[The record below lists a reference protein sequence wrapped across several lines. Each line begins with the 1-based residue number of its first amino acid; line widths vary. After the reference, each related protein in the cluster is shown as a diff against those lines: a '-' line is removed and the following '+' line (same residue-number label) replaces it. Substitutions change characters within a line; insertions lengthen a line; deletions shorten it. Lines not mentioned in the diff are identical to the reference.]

1 MQSLELVRAGAGS
14 GKTTDLCQ
22 TVADA
27 VSKGLDPA
35 RILATTFTKKAAAE
49 LKGRIQA
56 QLLSATDGQA
66 AAHRNADRL
75 ELAAI
80 GTVHSVAHQ
89 LLSRYAIEMG
99 LSPRLEVITEVA
111 SDRALS
117 DLLGRIPLSAWQPF
131 ADCAERLGVTDL
143 HRRILNLLAA
153 KRGNVI
159 SDDDFTAQMTV
170 SADRVCELLAPSGVS
185 GVETPI
191 SELHDLAEQALTNID
206 ALVNDTQ
213 KNTNA
218 ARQKLRQLKSKQIP
232 LWGSYLL
239 ASRITAGKKSGA
251 DGMLDAL
258 RNHASQVRENPKLQA
273 DIKEFSALLANETI
287 RLESQYTDYK
297 TERGLVDFTDLETL
311 LLQLLQDEALAAR
324 LAEDFDLV
332 LVDEFQDT
340 NPLQLA
346 IFQQLRRFSP
356 RNRWVGD
363 PKQAIYG
370 FRDTDPELV
379 DDIWNN
385 APDATRTELP
395 NNHRSQR
402 GLVQLVGALFEPIF
416 GKDAKQEPK
425 RPAEARGVERWVFD
439 TKNQTDD
446 ATALACGIAK
456 LKNEGIRFGDIV
468 ILERTNR
475 LLPPIATA
483 FDGLGIPYLLES
495 PGLLST
501 REGAIV
507 LAGLRIVADRSD
519 SLAAATVVHLLSD
532 PEQDTPDW
540 VRERLQAVRDTQDS
554 DEEELSPDS
563 YIPWSGDA
571 RFLRIEGI
579 DRSLLSPTSIVQ
591 QVIESLDLP
600 TLVQRWGD
608 PARRCSNLDS
618 MLRHAHEYEEV
629 ALDSGQAA
637 TLSGFILYLEQL
649 EADELDLRYPPQGHD
664 AVTLMTYHSAKG
676 LEWPVVVLSGLN
688 SDRSANMWSP
698 VVTGGGESDESPLKG
713 RTLRSWTW
721 PFGKTDG
728 PFGGLRTGSGLE
740 DDALL
745 SPEGQARTIRETD
758 ENLRLLY
765 VGCTRARQKLVFAHR
780 ADKYAWLAQLDAVD
794 SLLDCNFG
802 EGEHELDGIDTTLVV
817 RRLDAD
823 MIDDCRFEAKQQE
836 RWLALAGIANPPEFA
851 PRFHSPSQA
860 PKASGDAKFETE
872 DLPGPSHFP
881 TGADED
887 QYAAIGDAVHSYL
900 AALPSMLSLSDGA
913 KERVAE
919 RCLSAFSVTGIL
931 APSVLVS
938 SGERFRQWVEKNYPG
953 AQWHVETA
961 ASGPRAAGGDWNGT
975 IDLVLQLPSG
985 GVVVIDHKSA
995 PIRRQHC
1002 AAKATQFAEQL
1013 AAYREVLTS
1022 VGETVESEWIHFPL
1036 AGVVASSRLLA

>member
-1 MQSLELVRAGAGS
+1 
-14 GKTTDLCQ
+14 
-22 TVADA
+22 
-27 VSKGLDPA
+27 
-35 RILATTFTKKAAAE
+35 
-49 LKGRIQA
+49 
-56 QLLSATDGQA
+56 
-66 AAHRNADRL
+66 L

-89 LLSRYAIEMG
+89 LLSRYAIELG
-99 LSPRLEVITEVA
+99 LSPRLEVVTEVA

-117 DLLGRIPLSAWQPF
+117 DLLGGIPLSAWQPF
-131 ADCAERLGVTDL
+131 ADRAERLGITDL
-143 HRRILNLLAA
+143 HRRILTLLAA

-159 SDDDFTAQMTV
+159 SDDDFTEQMTV
-170 SADRVCELLAPSGVS
+170 SAARVCELLAPSGVS
-185 GVETPI
+185 GVVTPI
-191 SELHDLAEQALTNID
+191 SQLHDLAEQALTNID

-218 ARQKLRQLKSKQIP
+218 TRQKLRQLKSKQIP
-232 LWGSYLL
+232 LWGSYLV
-239 ASRITAGKKSGA
+239 ASRITAGKRSGA

-258 RNHASQVRENPKLQA
+258 RNHASQVRQNPQLQA
-273 DIKEFSALLANETI
+273 DIKEFSSLLATETI

-311 LLQLLQDEALAAR
+311 LLQLLQDEALAVR

-402 GLVQLVGALFEPIF
+402 GLVQLVGTLFEPVF

-425 RPAEARGVERWVFD
+425 RPAAARGVERWVFD

-456 LKNEGIRFGDIV
+456 LKKEGIRFGDIV

-483 FDGLGIPYLLES
+483 FDSLGIPYLLES

-501 REGAIV
+501 REGTIV

-519 SLAAATVVHLLSD
+519 SLAAATVLHLLSD

-540 VRERLQAVRDTQDS
+540 VKERLQAVRDTQDS
-554 DEEELSPDS
+554 DETELSPDS
-563 YIPWSGDA
+563 YIPWNGDK
-571 RFLRIEGI
+571 RFSRIEHI
-579 DRSLLSPTSIVQ
+579 DRSLLSPTAIVQ

-600 TLVQRWGD
+600 TVVQRWGD

-618 MLRHAHEYEEV
+618 MLRHAREYEEV

-637 TLSGFILYLEQL
+637 TLSGFVLYLEQL
-649 EADELDLRYPPQGHD
+649 GADDLDLRYPPQGHD

-688 SDRSANMWSP
+688 SDRSANMWSA
-698 VVTGGGESDESPLKG
+698 VVTGGGESDEWPLKG

-745 SPEGQARTIRETD
+745 SPEGLTRTDRETN

-780 ADKYAWLAQLDAVD
+780 DDKYTWLAKLEAVD
-794 SLLDCNFG
+794 SLLDCSLG
-802 EGEHELDGIDTTLVV
+802 EGEHELDGIDTSLVV
-817 RRLDAD
+817 RRLNAD
-823 MIDDCRFEAKQQE
+823 MIEDCRFTVKQQE
-836 RWLALAGIANPPEFA
+836 RWLALTGNPNPPEFA
-851 PRFHSPSQA
+851 ARFHSPSQA
-860 PKASGDAKFETE
+860 PQLSDDAKFETE

-900 AALPSMLSLSDGA
+900 AALPSMLSLSDAA
-913 KERVAE
+913 KEVIAE

-931 APSVLVS
+931 APAVLVF
-938 SGERFRQWVEKNYPG
+938 SGERFRRWVEKNYPG
-953 AQWHVETA
+953 AQWHVEIA

-995 PIRRQHC
+995 PLRRQHC
-1002 AAKATQFAEQL
+1002 ATKAAQFSGQL
-1013 AAYREVLTS
+1013 TAYREVLTS
-1022 VGETVESEWIHFPL
+1022 TGETVDSEWIHFPL
-1036 AGVVASSRLLA
+1036 AGVVAKHV

>member
-1 MQSLELVRAGAGS
+1 MMQTLELVRAGAGS

-22 TVADA
+22 TVANA

-56 QLLSATDGQA
+56 QLLTAADGLGT
-66 AAHRNADRL
+66 AHRNADRL

-99 LSPRLEVITEVA
+99 LSPRLEVVTEVA

-117 DLLGRIPLSAWQPF
+117 DLLGSIPLSVRLPL
-131 ADCAERLGVTDL
+131 ADCAERLGITDL
-143 HRRILNLLAA
+143 HRRILDLLAA

-159 SDDDFTAQMTV
+159 SDDDFTTQMSV

-191 SELHDLAEQALTNID
+191 GQLYDLAGQALTNID

-213 KNTNA
+213 KNTNE
-218 ARQKLRQLKSKQIP
+218 ARQKLRRLKSKQIP
-232 LWGSYLL
+232 LWGSYLF
-239 ASRITAGKKSGA
+239 ARGIKAGKRSGA

-258 RNHASQVRENPKLQA
+258 RNYASQVRQSPMLQA
-273 DIKEFSALLANETI
+273 DIKAFSSLLANETI
-287 RLESQYTDYK
+287 RLESQYTNYK
-297 TERGLVDFTDLETL
+297 TERGLVDFTDLEAL

-346 IFQQLRRFSP
+346 IFQQLRRLSP

-370 FRDTDPELV
+370 FRNTDPALV
-379 DDIWNN
+379 DDIWKN
-385 APDATRTELP
+385 APDATRAELP

-439 TKNQTDD
+439 TKNQLGD

-456 LKNEGIRFGDIV
+456 LKKEGIRFGDIV
-468 ILERTNR
+468 VLERTNR
-475 LLPPIATA
+475 LLPPIASA
-483 FDGLGIPYLLES
+483 LDELGIPYLLES
-495 PGLLST
+495 PGLLTT

-507 LAGLRIVADRSD
+507 LAGLRMVADRSD
-519 SLAAATVVHLLSD
+519 SLAAATILHLLSD
-532 PEQDTPDW
+532 PEQDTPEW
-540 VRERLQAVRDTQDS
+540 VKERLKAVRDTQDR

-563 YIPWSGDA
+563 YIPWSGDK
-571 RFLRIEGI
+571 RFSRIEHI
-579 DRSLLSPTSIVQ
+579 NRSLLSPTAIVQ

-608 PARRCSNLDS
+608 PARRCSNIDS
-618 MLRHAHEYEEV
+618 MLQHANEYEEV
-629 ALDSGQAA
+629 TLDSGQAA

-649 EADELDLRYPPQGHD
+649 VADKLDLRYPPQGHD

-688 SDRSANMWSP
+688 YDRKVNMWSP
-698 VVTGGGESDESPLKG
+698 VVTGGGEGDESPLKG
-713 RTLRSWTW
+713 RILRSWTW

-728 PFGGLRTGSGLE
+728 SFGDLRTGSDLE

-745 SPEGQARTIRETD
+745 SPEGQARTVRETD

-780 ADKYAWLAQLDAVD
+780 DDKYTWLAQLDSVD
-794 SLLDCNFG
+794 SLLDYSLG

-817 RRLDAD
+817 RRLNSG
-823 MIDDCRFEAKQQE
+823 MSDDCRFTAKQQE
-836 RWLALAGIANPPEFA
+836 RWLALTGNPNPPEFA
-851 PRFHSPSQA
+851 ARFYSPSQA
-860 PKASGDAKFETE
+860 PKGPGDAKFETE

-881 TGADED
+881 TGAGED
-887 QYAAIGDAVHSYL
+887 QFAAIGDAVHSYF
-900 AALPSMLSLSDGA
+900 AALPSIRSLTENEKVA
-913 KERVAE
+913 VAE

-931 APSVLVS
+931 SPAVLVS
-938 SGERFRQWVEKNYPG
+938 SGECFHEWVEKNYPG
-953 AQWHVETA
+953 AQWHVEIA
-961 ASGPRAAGGDWNGT
+961 ASGSRAAGGNWNGT

-1002 AAKATQFAEQL
+1002 ATKIAQFSGQL
-1013 AAYREVLTS
+1013 AAYREVLTAT
-1022 VGETVESEWIHFPL
+1022 GQTVESEWIHFPL
-1036 AGVVASSRLLA
+1036 AGVVARSK

>member
-1 MQSLELVRAGAGS
+1 MIDLVKRCPCSTYCFHQPAKWQLGNRSLAGWSAGNPSNGGNITKSYLSKSSYKDLLRNPAHLGFAVNVPKSYYLIGRKKNKVKLCLLLVF
-14 GKTTDLCQ
+14 
-22 TVADA
+22 V
-27 VSKGLDPA
+27 PIN
-35 RILATTFTKKAAAE
+35 RI
-49 LKGRIQA
+49 
-56 QLLSATDGQA
+56 SATIEQA

-75 ELAAI
+75 DLAAI
-80 GTVHSVAHQ
+80 GTVHSVAHR

-99 LSPRLEVITEVA
+99 LSPRLEVVTEIA

-117 DLLGRIPLSAWQPF
+117 DLLGNIPLTVWQPF
-131 ADCAERLGVTDL
+131 SDRAKRLGITDL
-143 HRRILNLLAA
+143 HRRILDLLTA

-159 SDDDFTAQMTV
+159 SDDDFTSQMAV

-185 GVETPI
+185 GFETPI
-191 SELHDLAEQALTNID
+191 DQLYDFADQALTNID
-206 ALVNDTQ
+206 ALINDTQ
-213 KNTNA
+213 KNTNG

-232 LWGSYLL
+232 LWGSYLF
-239 ASRITAGKKSGA
+239 ASRIKAGTTSGA
-251 DGMLDAL
+251 DRMLDAL
-258 RNHASQVRENPKLQA
+258 RNHASQVRQNNQLQS
-273 DIKEFSALLANETI
+273 DIREFSSILAQETI
-287 RLESQYTDYK
+287 RLESQYTEYK
-297 TERGLVDFTDLETL
+297 MERGLVDFTDLETL
-311 LLQLLQDEALAAR
+311 LLRLLENETLAAR

-346 IFQQLRRFSP
+346 IFQQLRQFSP

-385 APDATRTELP
+385 SSDATRTELP
-395 NNHRSQR
+395 DNYRSQR
-402 GLVQLVGALFEPIF
+402 GLVQLVSVLFEPIF
-416 GKDAKQEPK
+416 GTDAKQNPK
-425 RPAEARGVERWVFD
+425 RPAQSRGVERWVYD
-439 TKNQTDD
+439 TRNQPDD

-456 LKNEGIRFGDIV
+456 LKREGVRFGDIA

-507 LAGLRIVADRSD
+507 LAGLRLVADRTD
-519 SLAAATVVHLLSD
+519 SLAAATILHLLSD
-532 PEQDTPDW
+532 PEKDTPDW
-540 VRERLQAVRDTQDS
+540 IRERLQAVHNTQDG
-554 DEEELSPDS
+554 DEDELSPDS
-563 YIPWSGDA
+563 YIPWSDDA
-571 RFLRIEGI
+571 RFSRIEKI
-579 DRSLLSPTSIVQ
+579 DRSLLSPTVIVQ

-600 TLVQRWGD
+600 ILVQRWGD
-608 PARRCSNLDS
+608 PGRRCSNLDS
-618 MLRHAHEYEEV
+618 MLRHVHEYEEV

-649 EADELDLRYPPQGHD
+649 QADELDLRYPPQGHD

-688 SDRSANMWSP
+688 SDRSPDMWSP
-698 VVTGGGESDESPLKG
+698 VVTGGGEGNESPLSG

-728 PFGGLRTGSGLE
+728 PFGGLCTGSGLE

-745 SPEGQARTIRETD
+745 SPEGQAQTIRETN

-780 ADKYAWLAQLDAVD
+780 DNKYAWLAKLDAVD
-794 SLLDCNFG
+794 VLLDCSLG

-823 MIDDCRFEAKQQE
+823 MIDDCRFDTKHKE
-836 RWLALAGIANPPEFA
+836 RWLSLSGNSNPPEFA

-860 PKASGDAKFETE
+860 TIESGGAKFETE
-872 DLPGPSHFP
+872 DLPGPSHYWIAHSATDGS
-881 TGADED
+881 TGA
-887 QYAAIGDAVHSYL
+887 
-900 AALPSMLSLSDGA
+900 P
-913 KERVAE
+913 
-919 RCLSAFSVTGIL
+919 
-931 APSVLVS
+931 
-938 SGERFRQWVEKNYPG
+938 
-953 AQWHVETA
+953 
-961 ASGPRAAGGDWNGT
+961 
-975 IDLVLQLPSG
+975 
-985 GVVVIDHKSA
+985 
-995 PIRRQHC
+995 
-1002 AAKATQFAEQL
+1002 
-1013 AAYREVLTS
+1013 
-1022 VGETVESEWIHFPL
+1022 
-1036 AGVVASSRLLA
+1036 